1 MQAARIDEVVMRGLD
16 ARIHRLGKSIAKI
29 RKALATAGW
38 TAADFMNVAAGLLA
52 RGDTCPRSKQLPL
65 RCWPI
70 FDVRQYGRDC
80 FGRHV
85 WLLKDAG
92 HDPAKAVELLLD
104 ANFDAGLLFS

>member
-1 MQAARIDEVVMRGLD
+1 MRGLD
-16 ARIHRLGKSIAKI
+16 PRIHRLGKSIAKI

-52 RGDTCPRSKQLPL
+52 RGDTRPRSKQLPL

-70 FDVRQYGRDC
+70 FDVRQHGRDC

-85 WLLKDAG
+85 C
-92 HDPAKAVELLLD
+92 ELLRFHLVEAAAVVRARRD
-104 ANFDAGLLFS
+104 SR